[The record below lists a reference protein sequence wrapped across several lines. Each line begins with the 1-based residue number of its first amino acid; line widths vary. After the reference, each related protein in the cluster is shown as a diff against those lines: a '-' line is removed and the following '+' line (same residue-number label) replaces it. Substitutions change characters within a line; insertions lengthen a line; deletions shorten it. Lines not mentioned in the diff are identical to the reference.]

1 MNIKT
6 KKQKV
11 NKRIFWILF
20 AFLIVATNCFSYKNW
35 NFKTYIYLPFYAYF
49 FYVVISHKDLLH
61 RTREEMKFSRLII
74 AMMVV
79 PFLCFISY
87 FSNGDL
93 EWQSHPTTI
102 ITMCGSVTFM
112 LYFVLHA
119 LQVNEKTV
127 LRVILVAALCILFLQ
142 VVQQVIPSKAMFG
155 IGSDT
160 SDDGM
165 IQMSVYDMEQ
175 RNGIYRYRISGVLFT
190 ILALCYSWQEVLKKQ
205 NLRNFIFFLLFAAS
219 MYLFVTRQYMI
230 ATVGMCVFSVFL
242 AGKTTVSSKLK
253 FLIPIALLAYI
264 LYSFS
269 DALFG
274 ELFEQTQTQTQN
286 SDSDVRTFAFAY
298 YWNEIIT
305 NNLTM
310 FFGAG
315 PNSSAAAR
323 ASQYNWFW
331 VDIGLVGQWF
341 AWGIGA
347 ILTYIILLYKIF
359 FKRKYD
365 VAPYVRFMAFLT
377 FITSMLIYPYT
388 GPVQFMAW
396 SMALYVTDLHISHSP
411 LAMK

>member
-119 LQVNEKTV
+119 LQVNEKTLV
-127 LRVILVAALCILFLQ
+127 RVFVTAALCIFFLQ
-142 VVQQVIPSKAMFG
+142 VVQQLNPSGALFG
-155 IGSDT
+155 VNTDLSDVNET
-160 SDDGM
+160 LSTTDY
-165 IQMSVYDMEQ
+165 VEQ
-175 RNGIYRYRISGVLFT
+175 RNGLYRFRISGILFT
-190 ILALCYSWQEVLKKQ
+190 IMALCYAWQQVLKKQ
-205 NLRNFIFFLLFAAS
+205 NVRNIVFFLIFAAS
-219 MYLFVTRQYMI
+219 LYLFLTRQYMV
-230 ATVGMCVFSVFL
+230 ATLGMCVFSVFL
-242 AGKTTVSSKLK
+242 AGKTSMSSKFK
-253 FLIPIALLAYI
+253 FLIPIALLLFV
-264 LYSFS
+264 LYTFS

-274 ELFEQTQTQTQN
+274 TLLEQTQTQTQD
-286 SDSDVRTFAFAY
+286 SDSDVRTCAFTH
-298 YWNEIIT
+298 YWNEIVT
-305 NNLTM
+305 NDLTM
-310 FFGAG
+310 YFGAG
-315 PNSSAAAR
+315 PYSSAAAK

-347 ILTYIILLYKIF
+347 ILTYLFLLYKIF
-359 FKRKYD
+359 LKRQYD
-365 VAPYVRFMAFLT
+365 IAPYVRFMVFLT
-377 FITSMLIYPYT
+377 LITSMLIYPYRE
-388 GPVQFMAW
+388 PVEFMAW
-396 SMALYVTDLHISHSP
+396 SMALYIVDLHVSHSP
-411 LAMK
+411 LALS

>member
-11 NKRIFWILF
+11 NKNIFWILF
-20 AFLIVATNCFSYKNW
+20 AFLIVATNGFSYKNW
-35 NFKTYIYLPFYAYF
+35 DFKTYIYLPFYAYF
-49 FYVVISHKDLLH
+49 FFVIVSHKKVLH
-61 RTREEMKFSRLII
+61 RNRESMKFSRLIMM
-74 AMMVV
+74 MMVV

-93 EWQSHPTTI
+93 EWQSHPTTFI
-102 ITMCGSVTFM
+102 SMCGSVTFM

-119 LQVNEKTV
+119 LQVNEKTLV
-127 LRVILVAALCILFLQ
+127 RLFITAAVCIFILQL
-142 VVQQVIPSKAMFG
+142 VQQLNPSGALFG
-155 IGSDT
+155 IGTDNSDVT
-160 SDDGM
+160 QTMSISDN
-165 IQMSVYDMEQ
+165 VEQ
-175 RNGIYRYRISGVLFT
+175 RNGLYRFRISGILFT
-190 ILALCYSWQEVLKKQ
+190 ILALCYAWQEVLKKRSIK
-205 NLRNFIFFLLFAAS
+205 NITFFVMFAAS
-219 MYLFVTRQYMI
+219 LYLFLTRQYMV
-230 ATVGMCVFSVFL
+230 ATLGMCVFSVFL
-242 AGKTTVSSKLK
+242 TGKTSLSSKVK
-253 FLIPIALLAYI
+253 FLIPIALLLFI
-264 LYSFS
+264 LYCFS

-274 ELFEQTQTQTQN
+274 SLMEQTQDQTLA
-286 SDSDVRTFAFAY
+286 SDTDVRTFAFAY

-315 PNSSAAAR
+315 PYSSAAAR

-347 ILTYIILLYKIF
+347 ILTYLFLLYKIF

-365 VAPYVRFMAFLT
+365 IAPYVRFMTFLT
-377 FITSMLIYPYT
+377 FITSILIYPYT

-396 SMALYVTDLHISHSP
+396 SIALYIADLHISHSP
-411 LAMK
+411 LALQ